1 MLCVSPFYS
10 ANIDACKLRPGENT
24 PTAILPVKFVRKGTN
39 AAYNYDLLKLVLE
52 KTNEKYGPCE
62 ARVSLTK
69 LPNVRMHMH
78 AVENQTV
85 DLTGSTTS
93 VKRDKR
99 LYPIRIPLMKGLMG
113 YRILFIRKGE
123 QTRFEKIVSLSD
135 LQSFKFGQGV
145 NWPDNII
152 LKANGLKVVN
162 SMSHENLTKMLLAK
176 RFDAYPR
183 GVQQIALEKD
193 QQYSVEQSILLAYVS
208 PAYYHVAK
216 DNMEFADRLRDGLET
231 AISDGSFD
239 ELFNNQPL
247 IQEAKEYL
255 DLNKRRAFYL
265 CNPNIHEG
273 TPIDDPRYW
282 HLPWPKGIY
291 CDKD

>member
-1 MLCVSPFYS
+1 MSRTFTYLSVCLMLCVSPFYS

-99 LYPIRIPLMKGLMG
+99 LLIP
-113 YRILFIRKGE
+113 
-123 QTRFEKIVSLSD
+123 
-135 LQSFKFGQGV
+135 
-145 NWPDNII
+145 
-152 LKANGLKVVN
+152 
-162 SMSHENLTKMLLAK
+162 
-176 RFDAYPR
+176 
-183 GVQQIALEKD
+183 
-193 QQYSVEQSILLAYVS
+193 
-208 PAYYHVAK
+208 
-216 DNMEFADRLRDGLET
+216 
-231 AISDGSFD
+231 
-239 ELFNNQPL
+239 
-247 IQEAKEYL
+247 
-255 DLNKRRAFYL
+255 
-265 CNPNIHEG
+265 
-273 TPIDDPRYW
+273 
-282 HLPWPKGIY
+282 
-291 CDKD
+291 